1 MRPRGFTKPVLAAS
15 RKAVGRGLLT
25 DLQHDHSRIRLQL
38 ENAGL
43 WLAQTLQAD
52 ASLRASLNARLENAI
67 LNLAPDIGAFL
78 QAHISRTLG
87 NWDSERMV
95 AQIETQVGSQ
105 LQSIRINGTLLGGL
119 IGLALW
125 GLSLLA
131 ATWQAAAAA
140 LPQLIAR

>member
-1 MRPRGFTKPVLAAS
+1 MTSGIDPDANLAVIDSAMAEAAAS
-15 RKAVGRGLLT
+15 GAAMVFLPEMSLLL
-25 DLQHDHSRIRLQL
+25 DRDRL
-38 ENAGL
+38 
-43 WLAQTLQAD
+43 T
-52 ASLRASLNARLENAI
+52 
-67 LNLAPDIGAFL
+67 
-78 QAHISRTLG
+78 
-87 NWDSERMV
+87 RMV